1 MDVHMVLSDRGLIG
15 TVGLSQEHF
24 ITLTGIAVQAQNP
37 QP

>member
-1 MDVHMVLSDRGLIG
+1 MDVHMVLSDPGLIG
-15 TVGLSQEHF
+15 TVGLSQEH

>member
-1 MDVHMVLSDRGLIG
+1 MDVRMVLGDPGLIG

-24 ITLTGIAVQAQNP
+24 ITLTGIAIQAQNP